1 MQSSNF
7 PLVKFDL
14 ETRFGSIY
22 DDEEK
27 NAIMEVVGRDAPTSG
42 KSVVEFERKFAQYC
56 GTKYAITV
64 SNGTAALMM
73 AFKAIDIKPGDEV
86 ISTPITWIATSA
98 AAVVL
103 GAKIKFAD
111 VDPTTLNID
120 PEKIKPLITSKTK
133 AICPVHLYGQS
144 VDMKPI
150 MDIAEEKNIYVIEDA
165 AHAPGGKYN
174 GIMTGNL
181 GHMGC
186 FSFHEQKNMSTLGEG
201 GMITTNDPFLYERA
215 RGYKSHCARVV
226 GESTKYLSFDKAK
239 SEKLLQNLQFWYQDF
254 DDCGYNFRMND
265 VTASVGICQLNKL
278 NKMNARRNEI
288 ARIWN
293 DAFQGIDGIKPCRVI
308 ENVYHTYHLY
318 PILIDPKKIGIS
330 RDELVYRLRMNFCI
344 KTGLHYMPLTQTE
357 AFKNQGYNENDSPIA
372 CKIWKNLITLPI
384 HPRLNDQAIN
394 YMIESVKSAIRMR

>member
-1 MQSSNF
+1 MQNMNF
-7 PLVKFDL
+7 PPIKYDL

-27 NAIMEVVGRDAPTSG
+27 KAIMEVLARDAPTSG
-42 KSVVEFERKFAQYC
+42 KSVVEFEKKFAQFC
-56 GTKYAITV
+56 GTKYAISV

-103 GAKIKFAD
+103 GAKIRFAD

-120 PEKIKPLITSKTK
+120 PEKIKPLINNKTK
-133 AICPVHLYGQS
+133 AICPVHLYGQC

-150 MDIAEEKNIYVIEDA
+150 MELAAERNIYVIEDA
-165 AHAPGGKYN
+165 AHSPGGKYH
-174 GIMTGNL
+174 GKMAGDL
-181 GHMGC
+181 GHIGC

-201 GMITTNDPFLYERA
+201 GMITTNDPVLYERA

-226 GESTKYLSFDKAK
+226 GESTKYLSFDKVK
-239 SEKLLQNLQFWYQDF
+239 SDKFLENLQFWYQDF

-265 VTASVGICQLNKL
+265 VTGSVGICQLNKL
-278 NKMNARRNEI
+278 DKMNAKRNEI
-288 ARIWN
+288 ARTWTE
-293 DAFQGIDGIKPCRVI
+293 AFHHIDGIKPCRVL
-308 ENVYHTYHLY
+308 EHVFHTYHLY
-318 PILIDPKKIGIS
+318 PILVDPKKVGIS
-330 RDELVYRLRMNFCI
+330 REELVYRLRMNYGI

-357 AFKNQGYNENDSPIA
+357 AFKNRGYTEKESLIA
-372 CKIWKNLITLPI
+372 SQVWKNLITLPI
-384 HPRLNDQAIN
+384 HPRLTDDAIN
-394 YMIESVKSAIRMR
+394 YLIKSIESILRKK